1 MCKVIA
7 VAMQKGGC
15 SKTSVSLHLGVGL
28 AREGKKV
35 LLIDNDPQG
44 SLTASLGFEDP
55 DCMTDTLASIMMNI
69 INEEEMEPVYGII
82 HQKENIDLIPA
93 NIELSGLEVLLAN
106 VMSRENI
113 MKEYLDTVKNEY
125 DYVIIDCAPS
135 LGMMTINAL
144 VAANTV
150 LIPVQAAYLPVKG
163 LQQLIKTI
171 SMVKKRLNKR
181 LKIEGIVLTMVDY
194 RTNYAKDISSKLR
207 EVYGSTVGV
216 FDTYIPMSVKAAEC
230 SSEGVSIYVHEPK
243 GKVADAYRRLTQ
255 EVISHEK

>member
-15 SKTSVSLHLGVGL
+15 SKTSVSLNLGVGL
-28 AREGKKV
+28 AKEGKKV
-35 LLIDNDPQG
+35 LLIDNDAQG
-44 SLTASLGFEDP
+44 SLTESLGFDDP
-55 DCMTDTLASIMMNI
+55 DGMSDTLASIMMNI
-69 INEEEMEPVYGII
+69 VNEEEMEPGYGII

-113 MKEYLDTVKNEY
+113 MKEYLDTIKKEY
-125 DYVIIDCAPS
+125 DFVIIDCAPS
-135 LGMMTINAL
+135 LGMLTINAL

-194 RTNYAKDISSKLR
+194 RTNYAKDISAKLR
-207 EVYGSTVGV
+207 ETYGSTVGV

-255 EVISHEK
+255 EVLKHEN

>member
-1 MCKVIA
+1 MCKIIA

-15 SKTSVSLHLGVGL
+15 SKSSVSLNLGIGL

-35 LLIDNDPQG
+35 LLIDNDALG

-55 DCMTDTLASIMMNI
+55 DGMTDTLASIMMNI
-69 INEEEMEPVYGII
+69 INEEEMESGYGII

-113 MKEYLDTVKNEY
+113 MKEYLDTIKNEY
-125 DYVIIDCAPS
+125 DYVLIDCAPS
-135 LGMMTINAL
+135 LGMLTINAL

-181 LKIEGIVLTMVDY
+181 LKIEGIVLTMVDF
-194 RTNYAKDISSKLR
+194 RTNYAKDISAKLK
-207 EVYGSTVGV
+207 EAYGSTVGV
-216 FDTYIPMSVKAAEC
+216 FETYIPMSVKAAEC

-255 EVISHEK
+255 EVLSHEK

>member
-7 VAMQKGGC
+7 IAMQKGGC
-15 SKTSVSLHLGVGL
+15 SKTTVSLNLGIGL
-28 AREGKKV
+28 AKEGKRV

-44 SLTASLGFEDP
+44 SLTASLGFEEP
-55 DCMTDTLASIMMNI
+55 DELEVTLASIMMTV
-69 INEEEMEPVYGII
+69 INEEEMMPGYGIL
-82 HQKENIDLIPA
+82 HQKENVDLIPA

-113 MKEYLDTVKNEY
+113 MKEYLDNVKKDY

-144 VAANTV
+144 VAANSV
-150 LIPVQAAYLPVKG
+150 LVPVQASYLPVLG

-181 LKIEGIVLTMVDY
+181 LKIEGILLTMVDY
-194 RTNYAKDISSKLR
+194 RTNYAKDISAKLR
-207 EVYGSTVGV
+207 ESYGATVGV
-216 FDTYIPMSVKAAEC
+216 FETYIPMSVKAAEC
-230 SSEGVSIYVHEPK
+230 SSEGVSIYVHQPN
-243 GKVADAYRRLTQ
+243 GKVADAFRNLTQ
-255 EVISHEK
+255 EVLSHEK

>member
-15 SKTSVSLHLGVGL
+15 SKTSVSLNLGIGFVN
-28 AREGKKV
+28 EGKKV

-55 DCMTDTLASIMMNI
+55 DRMTDTIASIMMNV
-69 INEEEMEPVYGII
+69 INEEEMDPGYGII
-82 HQKENIDLIPA
+82 HQRENIDLIPA

-113 MKEYLDTVKNEY
+113 MKEYLDTAKKDY

-144 VAANTV
+144 VAADTV

-171 SMVKKRLNKR
+171 SMVKKRLNKK

-194 RTNYAKDISSKLR
+194 RTNYAKDISAKLR
-207 EVYGSTVGV
+207 EAYGATVGV
-216 FDTYIPMSVKAAEC
+216 FSTHIPMSVKAAEC
-230 SSEGVSIYVHEPK
+230 SSEGVSIYIHEPK
-243 GKVADAYRRLTQ
+243 GKVADAYRRLTK
-255 EVISHEK
+255 EVLSHEK

>member
-15 SKTSVSLHLGVGL
+15 SKTSVSLNLGIGL
-28 AREGKKV
+28 ANEGKKV
-35 LLIDNDPQG
+35 LILDNDPQG
-44 SLTASLGFEDP
+44 SMTASLGFDDP
-55 DCMTDTLASIMMNI
+55 DGMTDTLASIMMNI
-69 INEEEMEPVYGII
+69 INEEEMEPGYGII

-113 MKEYLDTVKNEY
+113 MKEYLDTVKKKY

-144 VAANTV
+144 VAADTV

-194 RTNYAKDISSKLR
+194 RTNYAKDISAKLR
-207 EVYGSTVGV
+207 ESYGSTVGV
-216 FDTYIPMSVKAAEC
+216 FETYIPMSVKAAEC

-255 EVISHEK
+255 EVLSHEK

>member
-15 SKTSVSLHLGVGL
+15 SKTSVSLNLGIGL
-28 AREGKKV
+28 AKQGEKV
-35 LLIDNDPQG
+35 LLIDNDAQG
-44 SLTASLGFEDP
+44 SLTASLGFEEP
-55 DCMTDTLASIMMNI
+55 DAIEVTLATIMMNV
-69 INEEEMEPVYGII
+69 INEEEMEPGYGII
-82 HQKENIDLIPA
+82 HHREGVDLIPA

-106 VMSRENI
+106 VMSRETI
-113 MKEYLDTVKNEY
+113 MKDFIDSIKDNYSY
-125 DYVIIDCAPS
+125 IIIDCAPS

-144 VAANTV
+144 VAATSILV
-150 LIPVQAAYLPVKG
+150 PVQAAYLPVLG
-163 LQQLIKTI
+163 LQQLFKTI

-194 RTNYAKDISSKLR
+194 RTNYAKDISAKLR
-207 EVYGSTVGV
+207 EAYGSTVGI

-230 SSEGVSIYVHEPK
+230 SSEGVSIYIHEPK

-255 EVISHEK
+255 EVLSHEK